1 MQDISTCEYQQM
13 LKGTVSRDGYFVEGL
28 MVFNAFERRFT
39 TLYNYEFFYLPLKLL
54 TDFENAY

>member
-1 MQDISTCEYQQM
+1 M